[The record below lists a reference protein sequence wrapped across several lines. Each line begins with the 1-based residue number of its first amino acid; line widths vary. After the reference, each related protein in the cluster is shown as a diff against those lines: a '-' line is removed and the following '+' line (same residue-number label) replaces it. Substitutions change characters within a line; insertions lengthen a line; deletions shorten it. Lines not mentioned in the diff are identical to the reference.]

1 MSPNQGTDVFDA
13 VRAATHYLHGV
24 VEGGCSNPQFNSYT
38 SGEVS
43 VLPHRSHLLQLVNR
57 WWEGVQ
63 IGRTEGMVYGVVCI
77 HLVYCV
83 YLQVVCLCVKNP
95 PWFIAGFCR
104 WSSGVDM
111 TNLSVVEPC
120 GRCWS
125 SSLLMQKTF
134 SRCFV
139 RDIYMP
145 HLIWVSAVN
154 SATQKKKREK
164 ESKCRINM
172 VILTLEAYR
181 GTCMVNIG
189 SVRRLWSCI

>member
-1 MSPNQGTDVFDA
+1 MQFVLQHTTYMASSKV
-13 VRAATHYLHGV
+13 VATIINSIPIPPAKFLFCLIEVTY
-24 VEGGCSNPQFNSYT
+24 CSLS
-38 SGEVS
+38 VS
-43 VLPHRSHLLQLVNR
+43 VSIVNR

-172 VILTLEAYR
+172 VILTLEADR